1 MEIIVKHDGK
11 VYNFENGSE
20 AFIFDIGTYHNLPV
34 NQLIAYVSLTHE
46 CYLKDESDM
55 PFGKFCDYVAMNWD
69 KIKNLSPREILIKFY
84 KIYQNNRA
92 KGKH

>member
-11 VYNFENGSE
+11 VYNFESGSE
-20 AFIFDIGTYHNLPV
+20 VFIFDIGTYHNIQED
-34 NQLIAYVSLTHE
+34 QLLSYVFLVYE

-55 PFGKFCDYVAMNWD
+55 PFGKFCDYVAINWD

-84 KIYQNNRA
+84 KI
-92 KGKH
+92 